1 MGRHVIETR
10 VRRIHGSIEHGI
22 YSCNQYIVNR
32 YRLDYYF
39 QKEFMR
45 EFDFDSTLVRAED
58 DKRAAEKAI
67 KKMKKKAGNNG
78 RFKHQRLVRLV

>member
-1 MGRHVIETR
+1 
-10 VRRIHGSIEHGI
+10 
-22 YSCNQYIVNR
+22 
-32 YRLDYYF
+32 
-39 QKEFMR
+39 MR